1 MNTLDKLLARIHAAE
16 LAAKVRPRRPR
27 HEHHE
32 DDDRPGDA
40 RGRRSRSARHPNRT
54 TTQRPK
60 HQKGDRR

>member
-16 LAAKVRPRRPR
+16 LAAKVRPRRTH

-32 DDDRPGDA
+32 DDDH
-40 RGRRSRSARHPNRT
+40 RGARSRRPRSAHHPKRT